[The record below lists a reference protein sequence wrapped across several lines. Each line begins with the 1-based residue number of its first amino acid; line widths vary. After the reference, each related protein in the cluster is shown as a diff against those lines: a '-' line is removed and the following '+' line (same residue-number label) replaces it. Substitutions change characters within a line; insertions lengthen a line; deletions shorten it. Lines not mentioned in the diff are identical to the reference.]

1 MSRKPAQTRH
11 SATAQ
16 VETTCVSCSAPVP
29 GRYCAACG
37 ELRADL
43 RRDGVHH
50 FGLELV
56 ESFTHLDGKVFRSL
70 RALFAQPGELTR
82 QYLRGAR
89 RPYMTPLQ
97 VFLVANLV
105 FFLVQSWVSW
115 NTLTTPLAVQTS
127 MQPYSALAREHLRH
141 FVEDH
146 GVSLDVVHREFDAS
160 VVVYAKSLVL
170 LMVPLFALGSALV
183 CVPRARGVLTQLVAA
198 LHLYAAF
205 LLFQSLVLGPLA
217 LAIAKGSG
225 AEVLADQVVTVL
237 LALVMTV
244 YNASVLR
251 RVFGF
256 GRFSSLARAL
266 LLDVVFGLVL
276 MGYRF
281 LLFFIVLHTIDLPS
295 R

>member
-1 MSRKPAQTRH
+1 
-11 SATAQ
+11 
-16 VETTCVSCSAPVP
+16 VNDCVSCSAPVQ
-29 GRYCAACG
+29 GRYCSACG

-43 RRDGVHH
+43 RRDGVHPI
-50 FGLELV
+50 GLELL

-70 RALFAQPGELTR
+70 RTLFAQPGELTR

-105 FFLVQSWVSW
+105 FFLVQSWVAW

-127 MQPYSALAREHLRH
+127 MQPYSEFAREHLRH
-141 FVEDH
+141 FVEEH
-146 GVSLDVVHREFDAS
+146 GVSLDQVRQKFDAS
-160 VVVYAKSLVL
+160 VVVYAKSLVF
-170 LMVPLFALGSALV
+170 LMVPLFALGSMLV
-183 CVPRARGVLTQLVAA
+183 CVPRTRGVLAQLVAA

-205 LLFQSLVLGPLA
+205 LLFQSLVMGPLA
-217 LAIAKGSG
+217 LAIAKGTG
-225 AEVLADQVVTVL
+225 AEALADQVVTVL

-244 YNASVLR
+244 YNAAVLR

-266 LLDVVFGLVL
+266 LLDGVFGLVL
-276 MGYRF
+276 VSYRF

>member
-1 MSRKPAQTRH
+1 VKD
-11 SATAQ
+11 
-16 VETTCVSCSAPVP
+16 CVSCSAPVQ
-29 GRYCAACG
+29 GRYCSACG

-50 FGLELV
+50 FGLELF

-70 RALFAQPGELTR
+70 RTLFAQPGELTR
-82 QYLRGAR
+82 HYLRGAR

-105 FFLVQSWVSW
+105 FFLMQSWVSW
-115 NTLTTPLAVQTS
+115 NTLTTPLVAHTS
-127 MQPYSALAREHLRH
+127 MQPYSELAREHLRH
-141 FVEDH
+141 FVEQH
-146 GVSLDVVHREFDAS
+146 GVSLDLVRQKFDAA

-170 LMVPLFALGSALV
+170 LMVPLYALGSALV
-183 CVPRARGVLTQLVAA
+183 CVPRPRGVLAQFVAA

-217 LAIAKGSG
+217 LAIAKGLG
-225 AEVLADQVVTVL
+225 ADRSEIVADQVVTVL

-244 YNASVLR
+244 YNAAVLR

-266 LLDVVFGLVL
+266 LLDGVFGLVL
-276 MGYRF
+276 MSYRF
-281 LLFFIVLHTIDLPS
+281 LLFFIVLHTIDLS
-295 R
+295 GR

>member
-1 MSRKPAQTRH
+1 M
-11 SATAQ
+11 
-16 VETTCVSCSAPVP
+16 SCSAPVQ
-29 GRYCAACG
+29 GRHCSACG

-43 RRDGVHH
+43 RREGMHH
-50 FGLELV
+50 LGLELF

-115 NTLTTPLAVQTS
+115 NTLTTPLVVHTS
-127 MQPYSALAREHLRH
+127 MQPYSELAREHLRH
-141 FVEDH
+141 FVEEH
-146 GVSLDVVHREFDAS
+146 GVALDLVRQKFDAS

-170 LMVPLFALGSALV
+170 LMVPLFALGSMLV
-183 CVPRARGVLTQLVAA
+183 CVPRARGVLAQLVAA

-205 LLFQSLVLGPLA
+205 LLFQSLVMGPLA
-217 LAIAKGSG
+217 LAIARGLGSDQ
-225 AEVLADQVVTVL
+225 AEAIADRVVTVL
-237 LALVMTV
+237 LALVLTV
-244 YNASVLR
+244 YNVAVLR

-256 GRFSSLARAL
+256 GRVSSIGRAL
-266 LLDVVFGLVL
+266 LLDAVFALVL

-281 LLFFIVLHTIDLPS
+281 LLFFIVLHTIDLSS